1 MIITLIQSKLFTQ
14 DPDVRFSREYVV
26 PVGTWKELWR
36 RYKLL
41 DYSNG
46 DLRDYL
52 FVKHARNLSYNSM
65 ARWIQRSEV
74 FTITNPLIKKG
85 VQHVNTEL
93 FGEYEQYVM
102 DELTKQLR
110 YGGAR
115 KNSRTII

>member
-1 MIITLIQSKLFTQ
+1 MVIDITQSILFTK
-14 DPDVRFSREYVV
+14 DPGERFAKEYSVSNN
-26 PVGTWKELWR
+26 TWPELWR

-65 ARWIQRSEV
+65 NRWLMCGEIYMLSK
-74 FTITNPLIKKG
+74 PLIDKG
-85 VQHVNTEL
+85 VTTVNTII
-93 FGEYEQYVM
+93 FGELEQYVI

-110 YGGAR
+110 WGR
-115 KNSRTII
+115 STESNSII